1 MAVATS
7 GSRRLEI
14 RLLGEPAFYSG
25 GALQKVKL
33 PAKSLALLCML
44 AFSADQ
50 PLDRSKLAFMLWPDE
65 SEEEAKA
72 NVRRHLYRLSRMLER
87 VGDES
92 QLAATSS
99 TIAWMTD
106 GPHTIDVVEFTRLS
120 SSPESVDRAAAM
132 YTGDLLSTLYDDC
145 LVAPRE
151 RLKERQLQNL
161 LALSSRYQQPDAKRA
176 LDYAEAAL
184 RIDPWRE
191 DALRCVMLALTN
203 LGDRAAALREYD
215 EFARRLHDEFD
226 IEPGEETKRARQSVI
241 ATETIR
247 TNLPRQL
254 TSFVGRD
261 AVVLEIEALLR
272 AHRLVTVVG
281 TGGAGK
287 TRCAIEVG
295 AKVCGTYDDGVWF
308 VDLAPVGD
316 PSHIAG
322 TIARALGVH
331 QSHDRPALDTLLAY
345 LKRKH
350 LLLVLDNCE
359 HVIEE
364 ARRLVAA
371 LLQGCPEVR
380 ILATSREGLNIAG
393 DQIYRMPSLAV
404 PPAGTRVS
412 ARDTLAF
419 GASRLFFDRASAIDN
434 RFEINDDNAMIVAE
448 ICRRLD
454 GIPLAIEL
462 AAARVKV
469 LSPVQL
475 AEKLDER
482 FRVLT
487 GGDRGA
493 LPRHR
498 TMRALIDWSYDLLAS
513 DERALFRRIS
523 VFAGGFTL
531 ERALSICDDST
542 MDEIAMLDALS
553 SLVDKSLLQ
562 VEPAGDRTRYR
573 LLESVRQYA
582 RERLIDAGEDR
593 SVADAHAAAF
603 LAFAEDLQKNFE
615 AIPDRMWAAQ
625 IEPEMENWRAALV
638 WTLNGCGD
646 RDVGHR
652 LAGALRWMWFF
663 FAPTEGRNWVR
674 SALIATDTSSPEVTA
689 KLDLAEAQ
697 LNISFSQYR
706 ASRIAADKALLQ
718 FEQLGDERGI
728 AEAQWVAGRASL
740 FISRVSE
747 GESLLRIAYA
757 TARRLNLPK
766 LTCWTLAALAHARAI
781 CGDFVQTRKYYDEAL
796 NLARAI
802 RFQRMVAVLAGMLA
816 EHEFRAGDASTA
828 LQLAVEAIDVARML
842 HDTRSV
848 VTDVCNMAAYL
859 TALERYDEAR
869 WRGREALA
877 LCCDAQ
883 FEVLFAFAM
892 QHVAAA
898 IALQPDDHETHRR
911 ECRTCAARLLGYVE
925 MRLKALDATREYT
938 EEQEYDKLLA
948 SLRETFG
955 ASSVAILMEEGSEWS
970 AERAFAEAMKWSES
984 RTGDGTISDRVRA
997 AST

>member
-7 GSRRLEI
+7 DSRRLEI

-25 GALQKVKL
+25 GALQNVKL
-33 PAKSLALLCML
+33 PAKSLALLCVL
-44 AFSADQ
+44 ALNADQ
-50 PLDRSKLAFMLWPDE
+50 PLDRSKLAFTLWPDE
-65 SEEEAKA
+65 SEEQAKA
-72 NVRRHLYRLSRMLER
+72 NLRRHLYRLSRTLER
-87 VGDES
+87 IGDES

-106 GPHTIDVVEFTRLS
+106 GPHTIDIVEFARLS
-120 SSPESVDRAAAM
+120 SSPDSVERAAAM

-145 LVAPRE
+145 LEAPRG

-161 LALSSRYQQPDAKRA
+161 LALCNSYQQTDAKQA
-176 LDYAEAAL
+176 LAYAEAAL

-191 DALRCVMLALTN
+191 DAVRYVMLALTS
-203 LGDRAAALREYD
+203 LGDRAAAIREYD
-215 EFARRLHDEFD
+215 EFVRCLHDEFG
-226 IEPGEETKRARQSVI
+226 IEPDEETKRTRQSI
-241 ATETIR
+241 TATEAVR

-261 AVVLEIEALLR
+261 AVVREIEALLR

-295 AKVCGTYDDGVWF
+295 AKVCDAYDDGVWF
-308 VDLAPVGD
+308 VDLSPVSD
-316 PSHIAG
+316 PSHTAG
-322 TIARALGVH
+322 AIARALDVH
-331 QSHDRPALDTLLAY
+331 QCHERPALDTLLAY

-350 LLLVLDNCE
+350 VLLVLDNCE

-364 ARRLVAA
+364 ARRVVGA
-371 LLQGCPEVR
+371 LLQGCPEIR

-393 DQIYRMPSLAV
+393 DQIYRMPSLSV
-404 PPAGTRVS
+404 PPAGMKVS
-412 ARDTLAF
+412 AGEALAF
-419 GASRLFFDRASAIDN
+419 GATRLFFDRANAVDN
-434 RFEINDDNAMIVAE
+434 RFEINDDNASYVAD

-469 LSPVQL
+469 LSPIQL

-487 GGDRGA
+487 GGDRST

-498 TMRALIDWSYDLLAS
+498 TMRALIDWSYELLTS

-531 ERALSICDDST
+531 ERALAVCNDLAI
-542 MDEIAMLDALS
+542 DEIAMLDALS
-553 SLVDKSLLQ
+553 SLVDKSLMQAEAL
-562 VEPAGDRTRYR
+562 GDRTRYR
-573 LLESVRQYA
+573 LLESVRQYG

-593 SVADAHAAAF
+593 AVADAHAAAF
-603 LAFAEDLQKNFE
+603 LAFAEELQKNFE
-615 AIPDRMWAAQ
+615 MIPDRMWAAQ
-625 IEPEMENWRAALV
+625 IEPETENWRAALV
-638 WTLNGCGD
+638 WTLKGGGD

-663 FAPTEGRNWVR
+663 FAPAEGRNWVR
-674 SALIATDTSSPEVTA
+674 SSLIATDASALAVIA
-689 KLDLAEAQ
+689 KLNLAEAQ

-718 FEQLGDERGI
+718 FEELGDEHGI

-757 TARRLNLPK
+757 SARRLNLPK

-781 CGDFVQTRKYYDEAL
+781 RGDFVQTRKYYDEAL
-796 NLARAI
+796 NLARLI

-816 EHEFRAGDASTA
+816 EHEFRAGDAATA
-828 LQLAVEAIDVARML
+828 HQLALEAIDVARML

-848 VTDVCNMAAYL
+848 ATDVCNMASYL
-859 TALERYDEAR
+859 VALERYDEAQ
-869 WRGREALA
+869 WRGREALV
-877 LCCDAQ
+877 LCCEAQ
-883 FEVLFAFAM
+883 FEVLFTFAL

-898 IALQPDDHETHRR
+898 VALQPNDDEEHAR

-925 MRLKALDATREYT
+925 MRLKALDAMREYT
-938 EEQEYDKLLA
+938 EEQEHDKLLA
-948 SLRETFG
+948 SLREACGTNT
-955 ASSVAILMEEGSEWS
+955 VATLMEEGSEWS
-970 AERAFAEAMKWSES
+970 AERAFAEAMKWSKS
-984 RTGDGTISDRVRA
+984 RVSTISGRVRA